1 MASLAAVRA
10 LNQRAPPVAVPDDE
24 GASDLR
30 FGFRLEE
37 SAKRR
42 GVDFVHEGPTFDSR
56 LDHIMPQ
63 VASMGAAVAVADFDR
78 DGWQDFYVT
87 NSREGSL
94 NRLYRNQGDGTFE
107 DVAPSVGLADVN
119 RRETGVSMG
128 AVWGDY
134 DNDGWEDLFLYRYG
148 QPQLFRNDG
157 GRRFVAVG
165 TGLPRWVNANA
176 ATWLDYDRDGRLDLF
191 LAGYWPDGVDLWK
204 LETTRIMPESFEYA
218 NNGGRKYLLRNRGD
232 GAFEDVTAAARHQQ
246 PAVDARRDCRR
257 SVRHGLSR
265 SLPCERL
272 RCLRA
277 VRQSGRKAVRRRRGR
292 DRRRARAEE
301 RDECVDRRRVQRR
314 PALDLQDEH
323 LRAGPAG
330 AGQRSLGAQAGGSG
344 RPEFENMATA
354 MGVDLAAGVG
364 ERSSAI

>member
-1 MASLAAVRA
+1 MGDAERLHQGTEDATGCGSEAVTDRRQRIAWFVWAFLLVASLAAVRA
-10 LNQRAPPVAVPDDE
+10 LNQRAVAALPDDE
-24 GASDLR
+24 GASDMR

-37 SAKRR
+37 SAKKR
-42 GVDFVHEGPTFDSR
+42 GVDFVHEGPTFDAR

-63 VASMGAAVAVADFDR
+63 VASTGAAVAVADFDR

-94 NRLYRNQGDGTFE
+94 NRLYRNQGDGTFK

-134 DNDGWEDLFLYRYG
+134 DNDGWEDLLLYRYG
-148 QPQLFRNDG
+148 QPELFRNDE
-157 GRRFVAVG
+157 GRRFVPAG

-218 NNGGRKYLLRNRGD
+218 NNGGRKYLLHNRGNGVFEDDERARHHQPAMDARGD
-232 GAFEDVTAAARHQQ
+232 GG
-246 PAVDARRDCRR
+246 R
-257 SVRHGLSR
+257 SVRHGISR
-265 SLPCERL
+265 SVPLERL
-272 RCLRA
+272 RRVRA
-277 VRQSGRKAVRRRRGR
+277 VCESRRQAFRGCRGR
-292 DRRRARAEE
+292 DWRRPCAEE
-301 RDECVDRRRVQRR
+301 RDECVARRCVQ
-314 PALDLQDEH
+314 
-323 LRAGPAG
+323 
-330 AGQRSLGAQAGGSG
+330 
-344 RPEFENMATA
+344 
-354 MGVDLAAGVG
+354 
-364 ERSSAI
+364 